1 MLLDQFAAERPLADR
16 GVAVRQVEHRG
27 EEPGFGRRVGSRGDV
42 DLVDGEVA
50 SGAESGREEA
60 RQGPG
65 AGPFQQRARGAA
77 AVEEFPVG
85 LDEFA
90 DFFGRERLD
99 EGPTRG
105 EFLDP
110 AGAGQRHEHG
120 VGQLV
125 DDRRGALGDL
135 AVMLVA
141 AFVGVP
147 VTAFVA
153 RGRGADVAFGGRVDF
168 FSEGEDEFPVFF
180 ELRDPAVRERAPG
193 LADVDVTGF
202 LVDRQALARVFAEL
216 ARAFAFGAEGELEFP
231 IAVEDLDPAHVRVQ
245 RVDVARFPVDVE
257 AVDVAPFAGRHHG
270 AVVGVDFSEFAERHE
285 LGCAFFFGGVRRRDR
300 EGGEC
305 EHREH
310 RDDRNRRTGMRAH
323 RSRRRP
329 RLRGEWRR
337 LRRGRGR

>member
-1 MLLDQFAAERPLADR
+1 M
-16 GVAVRQVEHRG
+16 
-27 EEPGFGRRVGSRGDV
+27 
-42 DLVDGEVA
+42 
-50 SGAESGREEA
+50 
-60 RQGPG
+60 
-65 AGPFQQRARGAA
+65 
-77 AVEEFPVG
+77 
-85 LDEFA
+85 
-90 DFFGRERLD
+90 
-99 EGPTRG
+99 
-105 EFLDP
+105 
-110 AGAGQRHEHG
+110 
-120 VGQLV
+120 GQLV

-135 AVMLVA
+135 AVVLVA

-153 RGRGADVAFGGRVDF
+153 RGRGADVAFGRRVDF
-168 FSEGEDEFPVFF
+168 FSEGEDEFAVFF
-180 ELRDPAVRERAPG
+180 ELRDPAVRERAAG

-285 LGCAFFFGGVRRRDR
+285 LGCAFFFGGVRRRGR
-300 EGGEC
+300 EGGDC
-305 EHREH
+305 EHSEH
-310 RDDRNRRTGMRAH
+310 RDDRNRRIGMRAH

-329 RLRGEWRR
+329 RLQGEWRR
-337 LRRGRGR
+337 LRRGRGQRMADGSIRRTLPSRGYSPVHTLLFPVFPGAAASVRPSIDFPSVQPLPASPASGSTLEDRVKDCKVSCPKA